1 MSTSP
6 ELRCSV
12 KRRRSPRLTLVL
24 TKIAL
29 YLPLVVATLAT
40 FFPFWYMLVLS
51 TKDKSHIFS
60 SPPPMW
66 PSGAFGLNYQ
76 SLLSQVPFWR
86 NFWNSLYIASIGTI
100 LTLFFCSLAGFG
112 FAMYRFRGRELLFKL
127 MLATIMIPGWVLI
140 IPTFILMKALGWY
153 NTPRA
158 LYLPGAASA
167 MGIFMMRQYISS
179 AIPRELM
186 DSARMDGCTEFGI
199 YTRIVLPLI
208 KPALGALGIMS
219 FVGQW
224 NSFVMPLVMLRD
236 RTTFTVPVA
245 LRSLQGLASVDYGA
259 VMVGS
264 VISTFPLIMVFIF
277 MSRQFISG
285 LTRGAMKG

>member
-1 MSTSP
+1 MS
-6 ELRCSV
+6 
-12 KRRRSPRLTLVL
+12 RRSRPRPARRPWSARLVALLTQIVL
-24 TKIAL
+24 H
-29 YLPLVVATLAT
+29 LPLTIATIAT
-40 FFPFWYMLVLS
+40 FFPFWYMVVLS
-51 TKDKSHIFS
+51 TKDRAHIFS

-66 PSGAFGLNYQ
+66 PDGAFGLNFG

-86 NFWNSLYIASIGTI
+86 NFWNSLYVAGAGTL
-100 LTLFFCSLAGFG
+100 LTLFLCSLAGFG
-112 FAMYRFRGRELLFKL
+112 FAMYRFKGREFLFKL

-140 IPTFILMKALGWY
+140 IPTFVLMKAIGWY

-167 MGIFMMRQYISS
+167 MGIFMMRQYIGS
-179 AIPRELM
+179 AIPKELL
-186 DSARMDGCTEFGI
+186 DSARIDGCTEFGI
-199 YTRIVLPLI
+199 YTRVILPLI

-224 NSFVMPLVMLRD
+224 NSFVMPLVMLRNKF
-236 RTTFTVPVA
+236 TFTVPVA

-259 VMVGS
+259 IMVGS
-264 VISTFPLIMVFIF
+264 VISTFPLILVFIF